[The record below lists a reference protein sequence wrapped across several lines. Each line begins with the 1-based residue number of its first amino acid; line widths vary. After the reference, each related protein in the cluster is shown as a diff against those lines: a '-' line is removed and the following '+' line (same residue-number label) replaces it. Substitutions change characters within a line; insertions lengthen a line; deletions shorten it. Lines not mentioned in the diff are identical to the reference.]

1 MQGQSPTD
9 WGLNNRRIVPAG
21 FPVAQVVKNPPA
33 SATDTSP
40 IPGWGRCPEKGEANP
55 HHPSTL
61 AWRIPWTEEPGG
73 LYSMGSQRPF
83 YTETKE
89 IFDYP
94 IRVSGTIL
102 TCET

>member
-1 MQGQSPTD
+1 MKEKSKGELLCFTKMLAFTALISS
-9 WGLNNRRIVPAG
+9 
-21 FPVAQVVKNPPA
+21 
-33 SATDTSP
+33 SATALL
-40 IPGWGRCPEKGEANP
+40 KF
-55 HHPSTL
+55 
-61 AWRIPWTEEPGG
+61 
-73 LYSMGSQRPF
+73 F